1 MIAPSFWFP
10 HVDGMVWVTL
20 RETDMI
26 AASLEEG
33 EMQIKVFFRQLAAI
47 DAAHP

>member
-1 MIAPSFWFP
+1 MIPDN
-10 HVDGMVWVTL
+10 HGMVWVTL

-26 AASLEEG
+26 AVSLEDMAYEAKK
-33 EMQIKVFFRQLAAI
+33 IFRQLAAI